1 MLAPETPELNI
12 NEGNLGFK
20 LNFELNSDK
29 NNIFTITFT
38 ADTYSCLNIQ
48 ANQKNGKS
56 FSNNFSPEKI
66 KENKYFTQFDNLSE
80 ICNELSERI
89 KNKSIKLTENNDKV
103 NITISLPSPKIKEIT
118 FELNKIGKNDNEQTN
133 DLNKLVYELKSEIE
147 LIKKEHIDINEIK
160 IEHEKEINE
169 LKKIINE
176 QNHKIVALEQQ
187 VKTLYEKLNIEKPI
201 NISKENENIKKEKVN
216 DEEQLKKFKEQF
228 GEHAKK
234 FSDEEIIDNLHKNNY
249 DFKATMADLMLN
261 VLNL

>member
-1 MLAPETPELNI
+1 MNYLKEL
-12 NEGNLGFK
+12 
-20 LNFELNSDK
+20 
-29 NNIFTITFT
+29 
-38 ADTYSCLNIQ
+38 
-48 ANQKNGKS
+48 
-56 FSNNFSPEKI
+56 KI
-66 KENKYFTQFDNLSE
+66 P
-80 ICNELSERI
+80 
-89 KNKSIKLTENNDKV
+89 
-103 NITISLPSPKIKEIT
+103 LPSPKIKEIT